1 MYRCTRTRTHTHAIH
16 VFTKQPLRKPAF
28 RGLICALVPSLVKFK
43 RVNKSLP
50 PEQPSSS
57 PFHVHICSLYVQKS
71 TEARPDSVGIGL
83 AEELEAF
90 QLLASVVPLPKAAGS
105 QLMAMLG
112 TQRERTVADFPIAIA
127 PIPAHHQVQMSHQ
140 QLETFRLMLRFSETL
155 GQMLLSFCFVT
166 LLNVVVKVAFWLVVS
181 VFLLCLVH
189 KPRTFTAIIFA
200 NMPMTSSFEEQSILT
215 INKYRCVFFV
225 YYLFVQHWVDLYSVQ
240 IMHLI
245 TAATPGLTPWHLHNT
260 EGGSYSLISILLL
273 WRVKL
278 DMLSLRRKFKWI
290 LINKLMPCWLAVT

>member
-1 MYRCTRTRTHTHAIH
+1 MRTRHFASSVTYSHSNLL
-16 VFTKQPLRKPAF
+16 QSQLWE
-28 RGLICALVPSLVKFK
+28 GLICASVPSLVKFK

-90 QLLASVVPLPKAAGS
+90 QLLASVVPLPRAAGS

-127 PIPAHHQVQMSHQ
+127 PIPAHHQLQMSHQ
-140 QLETFRLMLRFSETL
+140 QLETFRLMLRFSESL
-155 GQMLLSFCFVT
+155 GQMFLTFCVLSHNSTLSSLSFDLGVFPPRLLILFPASPKQDYNWKSMFEIFIATSHNYARHRSPASGNFSLTSYDYINTCFYY
-166 LLNVVVKVAFWLVVS
+166 FS
-181 VFLLCLVH
+181 VFHSYDQHMVH
-189 KPRTFTAIIFA
+189 
-200 NMPMTSSFEEQSILT
+200 L
-215 INKYRCVFFV
+215 
-225 YYLFVQHWVDLYSVQ
+225 DLAR

-245 TAATPGLTPWHLHNT
+245 IAATLGLTPRHLHNT
-260 EGGSYSLISILLL
+260 EGGCYSLISILLL
-273 WRVKL
+273 
-278 DMLSLRRKFKWI
+278 
-290 LINKLMPCWLAVT
+290 